1 MGDFARAQAGDPDAL
16 ASLTRAHMPLVQA
29 LSRRFSYCEDAFQW
43 GCLGLVKAI
52 RGFREEAGWQFST
65 YAVPWILGE
74 MRKAFSGMLGWR
86 TRATLRRARAFQE
99 AALRENGREPS
110 VLAMA
115 QAAGTTPEELMLLLE
130 ADRAPVPYDEP
141 DTSLTALPDPRSDR
155 WLTRLLIRDILSRM
169 PETEGWLLV
178 QRFALGRSQGALAR
192 ALNTSQSSV
201 SRRET
206 LARRHFIAQWNA

>member
-1 MGDFARAQAGDPDAL
+1 MREFEITRMTAADVADVAALEAVCFSDPWSEASVASELDNPLSLWLVARDAAGLLGYIGSQSVPDEADMMNLAVRPDARRQGVAQALLRAL
-16 ASLTRAHMPLVQA
+16 
-29 LSRRFSYCEDAFQW
+29 
-43 GCLGLVKAI
+43 
-52 RGFREEAGWQFST
+52 
-65 YAVPWILGE
+65 
-74 MRKAFSGMLGWR
+74 
-86 TRATLRRARAFQE
+86 E

-130 ADRAPVPYDEP
+130 ADRTPVSYDEP
-141 DTSLTALPDPRSDR
+141 DRPLAALPDPRSDR

>member
-1 MGDFARAQAGDPDAL
+1 
-16 ASLTRAHMPLVQA
+16 
-29 LSRRFSYCEDAFQW
+29 
-43 GCLGLVKAI
+43 
-52 RGFREEAGWQFST
+52 
-65 YAVPWILGE
+65 
-74 MRKAFSGMLGWR
+74 
-86 TRATLRRARAFQE
+86 
-99 AALRENGREPS
+99 
-110 VLAMA
+110 
-115 QAAGTTPEELMLLLE
+115 MLLLE
-130 ADRAPVPYDEP
+130 ADRTPVSYDEP
-141 DTSLTALPDPRSDR
+141 DTSLTVLPDPRSES